1 MAQPYVAHALAGIR
15 ALTPY
20 QPGKPIE
27 ELQREL
33 GLVDVIKLAS
43 NENPLGASPKARAAV
58 QTALGDLQ
66 LYPDGNAFRLKH
78 ALAVQLGVLP
88 EQITIGNGS
97 NEILELLARVFLA
110 PGRAALFSEYAFAV
124 YPIVTQAVG
133 AEACVAPA
141 HVRSNP
147 MPLGHDLAAFE
158 QKLDAKVRL
167 VFIANPNNPTGT
179 WLAPGAIA
187 AFLQTVPADVIV
199 VLDEAYYE
207 YMDPE
212 LRANSLAL
220 LASHPNLVITRTF
233 SKIYGLAA
241 LRVGYAISHPELA
254 DLLNR
259 ARQPF
264 NNNSLALTA
273 AEAALQ
279 DTDHV
284 ERSAR
289 NNREGLQHL
298 KEGLDTLGLSCLP
311 SQANFLSFGLGR
323 PALAVYDALL
333 RQGVIVRPLASYAL
347 PDYLRVTVGT
357 PDQNARFLD
366 TLREVI

>member
-1 MAQPYVAHALAGIR
+1 MAQPFVAHALAGIR

-33 GLVDVIKLAS
+33 RLNDVIKLAS
-43 NENPLGASPKARAAV
+43 NENPLGASPKARQAVEAAL
-58 QTALGDLQ
+58 AELQ
-66 LYPDGNAFRLKH
+66 LYPDGSAFRLKR
-78 ALAVQLGVLP
+78 ALARQLGVAA

-133 AEACVAPA
+133 AAARVAA
-141 HVRSNP
+141 AQERDHV
-147 MPLGHDLAAFE
+147 MPFGHDLQAFQ
-158 QKLDAKVRL
+158 QKIDASVRL

-179 WLAPGAIA
+179 WLAPDVIGAY
-187 AFLQTVPADVIV
+187 LDKLPADVVV

-207 YMDPE
+207 YMPPE
-212 LRANSLAL
+212 HRTDSLELLR
-220 LASHPNLVITRTF
+220 SHPNLVITRTF

-241 LRVGYAISHPELA
+241 LRVGYSVSHPELA

-264 NNNSLALTA
+264 NNNSLALAA

-279 DTDHV
+279 DTEHV
-284 ERSAR
+284 ERSLQ
-289 NNREGLQHL
+289 NNRAGLKQL
-298 KEGLDTLGLSCLP
+298 KDGLDALKLP
-311 SQANFLSFGLGR
+311 YLPTQANFMSFDLGR
-323 PALAVYDALL
+323 PAAPVYDALL
-333 RQGVIVRPLASYAL
+333 RRGVIVRPLASYAM
-347 PDYLRVTVGT
+347 PDFLRVTVGT
-357 PDQNARFLD
+357 PDENVRFLAA
-366 TLREVI
+366 LREVL